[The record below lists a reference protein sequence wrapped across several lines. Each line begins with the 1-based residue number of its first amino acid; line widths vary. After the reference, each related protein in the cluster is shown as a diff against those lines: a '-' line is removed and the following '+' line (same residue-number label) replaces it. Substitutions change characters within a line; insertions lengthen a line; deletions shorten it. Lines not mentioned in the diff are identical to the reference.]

1 MAFWAGSE
9 LKQVL
14 TDEGTS
20 EWRIKMKLTDI
31 AEARHQNGYSCSQS
45 VFSAVAERWN
55 IGPDVSLRIS
65 AGLGGGIARSA
76 GTCGCVTG
84 AIMAIGLTQSDI
96 SPEKNR
102 SEKEKTYEVCRG
114 FMRAFEARNG
124 STLCSELLGC
134 EISTPEGLAKAHQE
148 GLFHSRCTRF
158 VRNAVEIV
166 ESMLPSGPGSDGRW
180 VVE

>member
-1 MAFWAGSE
+1 MN
-9 LKQVL
+9 L
-14 TDEGTS
+14 TE
-20 EWRIKMKLTDI
+20 I

-45 VFSAVAERWN
+45 VFSPLAERWN

-102 SEKEKTYEVCRG
+102 SEKEKTYEVCRC
-114 FMRAFEARNG
+114 FMRAFEERNG
-124 STLCSELLGC
+124 STICSELLGC
-134 EISTPEGLAKAHQE
+134 DISTPEGLAKARQE
-148 GLFHSRCTRF
+148 GLFHSRCTKFIRD
-158 VRNAVEIV
+158 AVEIV
-166 ESMLPSGPGSDGRW
+166 ESMLPSVPDSDGWW
-180 VVE
+180 VARQ